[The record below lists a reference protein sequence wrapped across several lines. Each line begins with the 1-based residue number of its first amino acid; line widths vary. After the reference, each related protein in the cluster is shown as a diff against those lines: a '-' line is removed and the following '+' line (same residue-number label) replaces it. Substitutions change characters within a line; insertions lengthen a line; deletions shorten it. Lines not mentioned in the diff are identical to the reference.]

1 MSTVV
6 HTHGLLRLTDVMITN
21 NTEAVVAVVVAYS
34 CLSVAESPAPI
45 QREAKMRAWTSTRC
59 RESRFWGEDLKNSTQ
74 LCAGYES
81 GYIATCYVSLR
92 CHTVRGL
99 PWSGVF

>member
-6 HTHGLLRLTDVMITN
+6 HTLRLLDVMITN
-21 NTEAVVAVVVAYS
+21 TVEDVVAVVAYS

-45 QREAKMRAWTSTRC
+45 QREAKMQAWTSKRC
-59 RESRFWGEDLKNSTQ
+59 RESRFWGEDLKNSSQ

-81 GYIATCYVSLR
+81 GYIATCFVSLR
-92 CHTVRGL
+92 CHT
-99 PWSGVF
+99 WCGVF